1 MFRRLD
7 GPLMRVMDGLMAMPG
22 ILQKVPGYLMDPM
35 GPLAIDWAKRHH
47 AEQAGRWAGT
57 ELFEKAIDK
66 IGRYLGQERA
76 RRGGGREKTGV

>member
-1 MFRRLD
+1 VAVRISTALSLLWADLTATAPRLI
-7 GPLMRVMDGLMAMPG
+7 PL
-22 ILQKVPGYLMDPM
+22 
-35 GPLAIDWAKRHH
+35 PLAIDWAKRHH

-66 IGRYLGQERA
+66 IGRYLSQERA